1 LSLRDL
7 PVWSRGVAA
16 LLVLI
21 AGWYVPR
28 AEGLVTAV
36 GYSALEV
43 SAGVVAVSL
52 LLGMRLPF
60 DLWPQQPERERFSI
74 PLAVL
79 VAAVMGGLI
88 LASRPSG
95 VTADLATT
103 NRGLLV
109 MIVAGGTVWAVGWGR
124 IRQRAFARWYAV
136 AGVAA
141 LVPVVVRVAAVMLQD
156 RVLPAIHLTTFVQVG
171 GFFFVAAAAGAL
183 VTQELAFR
191 RLLIGQ
197 AGDAGL
203 AVVLIAAVVFG
214 CWLAVVPEPPGGVLQ
229 AGVSGALHGVVLGS
243 LYTLSRSLL
252 VPAVYHGVSASGIRA
267 FDLAAIPTEGATG
280 VTDVVGVGMVAT
292 GIVGAILAYHVY
304 RQSGFLGLLTRRRL
318 PDAVSD

>member
-1 LSLRDL
+1 MSLRDL
-7 PVWSRGVAA
+7 PVWSRGVTA

-28 AEGLVTAV
+28 AEGIAAAV
-36 GYSALEV
+36 GYSALELSV
-43 SAGVVAVSL
+43 GVVSVSL

-60 DLWPQQPERERFSI
+60 DLWPQQPERERFSTR
-74 PLAVL
+74 LAVL
-79 VAAVMGGLI
+79 VATVMGVVIVASRSSGVPEI
-88 LASRPSG
+88 LAE
-95 VTADLATT
+95 TD
-103 NRGLLV
+103 RGLLV

-136 AGVAA
+136 AGAAA
-141 LVPVVVRVAAVMLQD
+141 LVPLVVRVAAMTLQD
-156 RVLPAIHLTTFVQVG
+156 RGLPAIQMTTFVQVG
-171 GFFFVAAAAGAL
+171 GFFLVAGAAGAL

-203 AVVLIAAVVFG
+203 GVVLIAAVVFG
-214 CWLAVVPEPPGGVLQ
+214 CWLAVVPEPQGGVLQ

-243 LYTLSRSLL
+243 LYSLSRSLL
-252 VPAVYHGVSASGIRA
+252 VPALYQGVSTGGIRA

-280 VTDVVGVGMVAT
+280 VTDVAVAGMVAT
-292 GIVGAILAYHVY
+292 GIVGVILAYQVY
-304 RQSGFLGLLTRRRL
+304 RQSGFMGLLTRRHL
-318 PDAVSD
+318 PDAASD